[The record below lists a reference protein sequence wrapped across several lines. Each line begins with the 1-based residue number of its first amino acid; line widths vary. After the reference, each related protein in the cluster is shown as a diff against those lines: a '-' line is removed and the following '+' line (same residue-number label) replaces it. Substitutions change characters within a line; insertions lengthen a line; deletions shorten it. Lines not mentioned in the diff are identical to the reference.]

1 MCLYNKSPFFLLVQ
15 AVISNRPVIIFVRN
29 NRKLVG
35 YIRAFDKHVNLI
47 LENVRELWTTCVEKN
62 IFYHERYIAKMI
74 LRGDS
79 IVLLLCI

>member
-15 AVISNRPVIIFVRN
+15 AVTSNRPVIVFIRN
-29 NRKLVG
+29 NKKLVG

-47 LENVRELWTTCVEKN
+47 FENVRELWTTCAKET
-62 IFYHERYIAKMI
+62 ISYHERYIAKMI

-79 IVLLLCI
+79 IVLLLLI